1 MKKTDLSLQLVQREL
16 KHRMLEE
23 KLNHLEGGPNNG
35 GGEEGLIG
43 IGAAGLLSDDAEN
56 A

>member
-16 KHRMLEE
+16 RHRVLEE
-23 KLNHLEGGPNNG
+23 KLNVEVPST
-35 GGEEGLIG
+35 GEEGLIG
-43 IGAAGLLSDDAEN
+43 VGAGLLSDDAEN

>member
-16 KHRMLEE
+16 KHRVLEE
-23 KLNHLEGGPNNG
+23 KMNLDMPNA
-35 GGEEGLIG
+35 GEEGFLG
-43 IGAAGLLSDDAEN
+43 VGAGLLSDDAEN

>member
-16 KHRMLEE
+16 KHHVLEE
-23 KLNHLEGGPNNG
+23 KMNLLDMPNA
-35 GGEEGLIG
+35 GEDGFLG
-43 IGAAGLLSDDAEN
+43 VGAGLLSDDAEN

>member
-16 KHRMLEE
+16 KHRVLEE
-23 KLNHLEGGPNNG
+23 KMSLEVSNA
-35 GGEEGLIG
+35 GEEGFLG
-43 IGAAGLLSDDAEN
+43 VGAGLLSEDAEN

>member
-16 KHRMLEE
+16 KHRVLEE
-23 KLNHLEGGPNNG
+23 KMNLLDMPS
-35 GGEEGLIG
+35 GGEDGFLG
-43 IGAAGLLSDDAEN
+43 VGAGLLSDDAEN